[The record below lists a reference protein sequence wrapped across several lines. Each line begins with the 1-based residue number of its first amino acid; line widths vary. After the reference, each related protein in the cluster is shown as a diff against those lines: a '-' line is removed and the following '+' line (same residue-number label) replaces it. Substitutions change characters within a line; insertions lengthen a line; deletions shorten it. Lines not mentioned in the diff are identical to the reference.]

1 MVATPL
7 NVIGILRE
15 AITIL
20 ARNGKFMLQVM
31 LTMLFPFSLIG
42 LLHYLLAGFF
52 IERVE
57 DSYEK
62 NSPLGQ
68 KDVRTLIGLELAFF
82 AAFFFVCFFGIMLT
96 IHASAS
102 SYLGKNTGLN
112 DLISSIHYAWK
123 KPLITWLCV
132 SLFTLTYAVLAIVL
146 IKLVS
151 LLDPNSYAIYLW
163 GWFLT
168 ILAALF
174 YLYLD
179 ASWTLALVISVLEN
193 DSCGTKGLK
202 RSEKLIRGR
211 KIQGF
216 LLMFILTALV
226 VPIYV
231 LLYVTATDDDDDD
244 DDELGPFAQFAFR
257 FVATVLFCLS
267 KFFVSVVF
275 TVFYYECKQSEGER
289 VVMELGVGYSL
300 APHKL
305 QVEF

>member
-1 MVATPL
+1 MPGRNLAT
-7 NVIGILRE
+7 
-15 AITIL
+15 
-20 ARNGKFMLQVM
+20 
-31 LTMLFPFSLIG
+31 
-42 LLHYLLAGFF
+42 
-52 IERVE
+52 
-57 DSYEK
+57 
-62 NSPLGQ
+62 
-68 KDVRTLIGLELAFF
+68 
-82 AAFFFVCFFGIMLT
+82 
-96 IHASAS
+96 
-102 SYLGKNTGLN
+102 
-112 DLISSIHYAWK
+112 
-123 KPLITWLCV
+123 
-132 SLFTLTYAVLAIVL
+132 
-146 IKLVS
+146 
-151 LLDPNSYAIYLW
+151 
-163 GWFLT
+163 
-168 ILAALF
+168 LF

-216 LLMFILTALV
+216 LLMFILTVLV

-231 LLYVTATDDDDDD
+231 LLYVTATGDD
-244 DDELGPFAQFAFR
+244 DDELGPFAEFAFR

-275 TVFYYECKQSEGER
+275 TVFYYECKQSEGEI

>member
-31 LTMLFPFSLIG
+31 LTILFPFSFIG

>member
-31 LTMLFPFSLIG
+31 LTILFPFSLIG

-231 LLYVTATDDDDDD
+231 LLYVTATDDDDD
-244 DDELGPFAQFAFR
+244 ELGPFAQFAFR

>member
-1 MVATPL
+1 
-7 NVIGILRE
+7 
-15 AITIL
+15 
-20 ARNGKFMLQVM
+20 
-31 LTMLFPFSLIG
+31 
-42 LLHYLLAGFF
+42 
-52 IERVE
+52 
-57 DSYEK
+57 
-62 NSPLGQ
+62 
-68 KDVRTLIGLELAFF
+68 
-82 AAFFFVCFFGIMLT
+82 
-96 IHASAS
+96 
-102 SYLGKNTGLN
+102 
-112 DLISSIHYAWK
+112 
-123 KPLITWLCV
+123 
-132 SLFTLTYAVLAIVL
+132 
-146 IKLVS
+146 
-151 LLDPNSYAIYLW
+151 
-163 GWFLT
+163 
-168 ILAALF
+168 
-174 YLYLD
+174 
-179 ASWTLALVISVLEN
+179 LEN

>member
-31 LTMLFPFSLIG
+31 LTILFPFSLIG
-42 LLHYLLAGFF
+42 LLHYLLAGFL

-102 SYLGKNTGLN
+102 SYLGKNMGLN

-231 LLYVTATDDDDDD
+231 LLYVTANDDDDD

>member
-31 LTMLFPFSLIG
+31 LTILFPFSLIG

-68 KDVRTLIGLELAFF
+68 KDVRTLIGLELALF

-244 DDELGPFAQFAFR
+244 ELGPFAQFAFR
-257 FVATVLFCLS
+257 HVDSIPIPRSCGS
-267 KFFVSVVF
+267 FF
-275 TVFYYECKQSEGER
+275 
-289 VVMELGVGYSL
+289 
-300 APHKL
+300 
-305 QVEF
+305 